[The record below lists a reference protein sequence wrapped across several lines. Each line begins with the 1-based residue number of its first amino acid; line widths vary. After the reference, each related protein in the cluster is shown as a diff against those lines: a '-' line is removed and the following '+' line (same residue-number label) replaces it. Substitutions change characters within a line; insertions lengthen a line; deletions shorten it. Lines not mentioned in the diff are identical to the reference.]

1 MERYNYELIS
11 SGGLRPPQHQ
21 VEYKSSSLLIIEFV
35 SLIAAEA
42 GDLRY
47 YINLLHYNILLL
59 ALLFPVSLFD
69 DNFHS
74 LVATLYDV
82 DALLRLI
89 EALALKVVVFSLV
102 VGNGVEGVD
111 GCSAVVVETNAKH
124 LGTCS
129 R

>member
-47 YINLLHYNILLL
+47 YINLLRYNNKTIIIT
-59 ALLFPVSLFD
+59 P
-69 DNFHS
+69 NF
-74 LVATLYDV
+74 
-82 DALLRLI
+82 
-89 EALALKVVVFSLV
+89 
-102 VGNGVEGVD
+102 G
-111 GCSAVVVETNAKH
+111 
-124 LGTCS
+124 
-129 R
+129 